1 MSHLEELFAQHGVKL
16 TANRL
21 LIAQALEEAG
31 RPLSMTELEDRL
43 ETIDKS
49 NVFRALTAFR
59 DAHLVHV
66 LEDTGDGVRYE
77 LCLSHHEDED
87 DDVHVHFY
95 CTQCR
100 RTFCLHDV
108 PVPPVHVPDGYEPQG
123 VSYLVKGICPECGK

>member
-1 MSHLEELFAQHGVKL
+1 MIHLEELFAQHGVKL

-31 RPLSMTELEDRL
+31 RPLSMTELEERL

-59 DAHLVHV
+59 EAHLVHA
-66 LEDTGDGVRYE
+66 LEDAGEGVRYE

-95 CTQCR
+95 CIKCH
-100 RTFCLHDV
+100 RTFCLHEV
-108 PVPPVHVPDGYEPQG
+108 PVPPVTVPEEYVPES
-123 VSYLVKGICPECGK
+123 VSYLVKGICPACVK

>member
-1 MSHLEELFAQHGVKL
+1 MIHLEELFAQHGVKV

-31 RPLSMTELEDRL
+31 RPLSMTELEERL

-59 DAHLVHV
+59 EAHLVHA
-66 LEDTGDGVRYE
+66 LEDAGEGVRYE

-95 CTQCR
+95 CIKCH
-100 RTFCLHDV
+100 RTFCLHEV
-108 PVPPVHVPDGYEPQG
+108 PVPPVTVPEEYVPES
-123 VSYLVKGICPECGK
+123 VSYLVKGICPACGK

>member
-1 MSHLEELFAQHGVKL
+1 MIHLEELFAQHGVKL

-66 LEDTGDGVRYE
+66 LEDAGDGVRYE

-123 VSYLVKGICPECGK
+123 VSYLVKGICPACGK